1 MRTPRDGV
9 EDPRTG
15 TKSVRNSLTAMTHV
29 TGVGT
34 VTDRADRAPV
44 SQMCL
49 GATVA
54 TAILTAT
61 GSSADVVIVTAIGV
75 KIGIGVAAAN
85 GKDCHS

>member
-9 EDPRTG
+9 GDPRTG
-15 TKSVRNSLTAMTHV
+15 TKSVRNSLTAMTRV

-34 VTDRADRAPV
+34 VADRADPALQTL
-44 SQMCL
+44 SD
-49 GATVA
+49 ATVA
-54 TAILTAT
+54 TAILTVT

-75 KIGIGVAAAN
+75 TIGIGVAAAN